1 LVEVIHLVGETWD
14 GRGWDRF
21 DAVLRVPPE
30 GLERA
35 EKSTGEFTRL
45 SIALPREPALQPL
58 YVTFPTTI
66 ASTLPF
72 AINAQF
78 DPVLS
83 RESLQPTPWNRWLVA
98 RLGELVVEVA
108 RHMLAV
114 SPLLGWGVVPLPGE
128 GVKSAWLTRDLEA
141 ALARARKT
149 IAETAGLLIAGAIVP
164 LHEIAYEN
172 ASLAD
177 LLKPDDLSTVLDGSH
192 GVPLSLRDPAGRWRS
207 VLKALGRSIE
217 VDLSDL
223 LGALAGEDG
232 FAGKPAAWFVAVFA
246 HSVEGQMEGS
256 IPSDDEIRDARLIVD
271 RTGKRHRAEPRS
283 AAAVVLVT
291 GSETDP
297 FARAHGLVIELNGA
311 FAGDGPE
318 AVTARRW
325 LSSQSTLVSRIDA
338 AHLLSAYANA
348 YAAAPR
354 EIDPAEFR
362 HLRDLFEEVTEVEA
376 ASLGPRVGAAILLRG
391 RRYEGKP
398 VEVRTRAVDA
408 YLPQRYEREVLGWAM
423 AAGRTPGLVWVDTEY
438 EDQLKVKGRKS
449 RGEVRARGARAF
461 LTLLGV
467 LAVPRL
473 VHVTAPAWSGKHHA
487 WASAQGLQIFD
498 DYDSQDL
505 VSVLVDITADSE
517 RGAARAGAL
526 YRCIARNWD
535 RSLEQKSAARA
546 GRKGRHGFNE
556 RLKVPASWLA
566 LLIDRSW
573 MRDELGREAR
583 PKDLIVRS
591 AQAEAIYGAGARYAA
606 ELRMED
612 LRSSFATALEI
623 EQRAPPIRLI
633 EQLERMRSGE
643 EALDQAR
650 VTRCYLA
657 LAGQCPPLS
666 SSNILEQDVEDMSVK
681 TLRGKFGM
689 NPKGKGLLYDAEA
702 NTWRAPSAFYRG
714 PDIFRGRRPR
724 VPSSLDLLP
733 LWVALGVREPTVEDC
748 LKEIE
753 AAAKAPPTGDL
764 DGFLVNVYRHIQAKG
779 GGGRVRPGSLS
790 TLPVVC
796 GDRWVRERPVYVI
809 EGFERSP
816 ELIARAGELQIWTP
830 PCDTQSVRDL
840 MRLLGVREIRPGVTI
855 ASHDRIDWEDG
866 FARTRFRSAAL
877 EFQDDAARNAPNV
890 HEAIEDWPTLR
901 DAEVRLHG
909 VGLLRLT
916 LTHSAL
922 PVSGVTIAEHAFADL
937 RDGCIYVETPEDLA
951 DVDRG
956 GRAVATFFSPEV
968 RREVALLWMAAWSRS
983 ETARRRPS
991 NSPGTATI
999 RST

>member
-1 LVEVIHLVGETWD
+1 
-14 GRGWDRF
+14 
-21 DAVLRVPPE
+21 
-30 GLERA
+30 
-35 EKSTGEFTRL
+35 
-45 SIALPREPALQPL
+45 
-58 YVTFPTTI
+58 
-66 ASTLPF
+66 
-72 AINAQF
+72 
-78 DPVLS
+78 
-83 RESLQPTPWNRWLVA
+83 
-98 RLGELVVEVA
+98 
-108 RHMLAV
+108 
-114 SPLLGWGVVPLPGE
+114 
-128 GVKSAWLTRDLEA
+128 
-141 ALARARKT
+141 
-149 IAETAGLLIAGAIVP
+149 
-164 LHEIAYEN
+164 
-172 ASLAD
+172 
-177 LLKPDDLSTVLDGSH
+177 
-192 GVPLSLRDPAGRWRS
+192 

-232 FAGKPAAWFVAVFA
+232 FAGKPAAWFVAVLA

-271 RTGKRHRAEPRS
+271 RAGKRHRAEPRS

-297 FARAHGLVIELNGA
+297 LARAHGLVIELNGA
-311 FAGDGPE
+311 FNGDGQE

-398 VEVRTRAVDA
+398 VEVHTRAVDA

-423 AAGRTPGLVWVDTEY
+423 AAGRMPGLVWVDTEY

-467 LAVPRL
+467 LAMPRL
-473 VHVTAPAWSGKHHA
+473 VHVTGEARNGKHHS
-487 WASAQGLQIFD
+487 WAQAQGAPIFD
-498 DYDSQDL
+498 NYDSQDL
-505 VSVLVDITADSE
+505 AAVLDDITADSE
-517 RGAARAGAL
+517 RGAARAVAL
-526 YRCIARNWD
+526 YRCISRNWD
-535 RSLEQKSAARA
+535 RSLEQRSRAKA

-573 MRDELGREAR
+573 MRDELGRKAR
-583 PKDLIVRS
+583 PKDLIVRN
-591 AQAEAIYGAGARYAA
+591 ARAEAIYGAGARYAA
-606 ELRMED
+606 ELRTED

-623 EQRAPPIRLI
+623 EQRAPASRLI
-633 EQLERMRSGE
+633 KQLERMRSGE
-643 EALDQAR
+643 EVLDPAR
-650 VTRCYLA
+650 VARCYLA
-657 LAGQCPPLS
+657 LADQCPPPS
-666 SSNILEQDVEDMSVK
+666 TSNILEQDVDDMSVK
-681 TLRGKFGM
+681 ALRGKFGM
-689 NPKGKGLLYDAEA
+689 NPKRKGLLYDAEA
-702 NTWRAPSAFYRG
+702 NAWHAPSVFYRG
-714 PDIFRGRRPR
+714 PDIFRARRPR
-724 VPSSLDLLP
+724 VPSSPDLLP
-733 LWVALGVREPTVEDC
+733 LWVALGIREPTVEDC

-753 AAAKAPPTGDL
+753 AAAKAPPTSSL

-779 GGGRVRPGSLS
+779 GGARVRPGSLS
-790 TLPVVC
+790 SLPVVC
-796 GDRWVRERPVYVI
+796 GDRWVREWPVYVI

-816 ELIARAGELQIWTP
+816 ELLARAGELHIWTP

-840 MRLLGVREIRPGVTI
+840 MRFLGIREIRPEVTV
-855 ASHDRIDWEDG
+855 ASHDRVDWEDEL
-866 FARTRFRSAAL
+866 ARARFRSAAL
-877 EFQDDAARNAPNV
+877 ELQDDAARNAPDV
-890 HEAIEDWPTLR
+890 HEAIEDWSTLR
-901 DAEVRLHG
+901 DVEVRVHG
-909 VGLLRLT
+909 EGFLRLT

-922 PVSGVTIAEHAFADL
+922 PASGVSIAEHAFAKL
-937 RDGCIYVETPEDLA
+937 HNGCIHVETQEDLG

-956 GRAVATFFSPEV
+956 GRAVATFFSPSV

-983 ETARRRPS
+983 ENRTAAPIELAQDHDDTERMKALA
-991 NSPGTATI
+991 ATI
-999 RST
+999 NDGLRKRPRGLFQP